1 MPGMT
6 ISNKTVAAGLSAA
19 LAMAALAAWYVQ
31 RPVPRAELP
40 CAQQQPGAFTA
51 SCLAQSQAAAA
62 RGERAAM
69 AALAAYYDRRQPAE
83 AMRWTRAA
91 ARLGEPR
98 AISRVLA
105 GCGAAGPFAAGEA
118 QALLPLAPAMEALHF
133 RLGGSCVPPDM
144 AAARAL
150 SAAELLAEPDSEGL
164 CKVAQRYATLR
175 LSREGAQLDSQA
187 AQALLAE
194 CARRRQVAAPV
205 RQQADSLRQML
216 LREIKPLH
224 ISVD

>member
-1 MPGMT
+1 MKIP
-6 ISNKTVAAGLSAA
+6 NKVVVVGLAA
-19 LAMAALAAWYVQ
+19 LAMMLAAVGAWYAQ
-31 RPVPRAELP
+31 RPAPRAELA
-40 CAQQQPGAFTA
+40 CAQQRPAHFTA
-51 SCLAQSQAAAA
+51 ACLAQSQAAAA

-69 AALAAYYDRRQPAE
+69 AALAAYYDQRQPAE
-83 AMRWTRAA
+83 AVRWTRAA
-91 ARLGEPR
+91 AKLGEPR
-98 AISRVLA
+98 AIGRVLA
-105 GCGAAGPFAAGEA
+105 GCGETGPFAAAEA

-133 RLGGSCVPPDM
+133 RLGGSCAPPDL
-144 AAARAL
+144 AAARAI
-150 SAAELLAEPDSEGL
+150 STAELLAEPDSTGL

-194 CARRRQVAAPV
+194 CARRPQVATPV

-216 LREIKPLH
+216 LREIKPVH